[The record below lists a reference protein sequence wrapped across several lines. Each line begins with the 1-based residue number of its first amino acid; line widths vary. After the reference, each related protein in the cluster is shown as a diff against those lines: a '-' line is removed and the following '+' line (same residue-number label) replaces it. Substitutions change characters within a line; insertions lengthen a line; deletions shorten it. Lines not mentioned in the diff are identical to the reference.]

1 MKSVSDMCFP
11 NLPRSSTNPFCRQ
24 RTAISLSL
32 AKPKFAYRE
41 RQAAIKFGEGDFF
54 SSGDGIR
61 VTFEILGGVDF
72 PRLIISLRIPE
83 HGASMH
89 AVFRPWHPNFRSF
102 PNPTVHLNNLN
113 SVGELLGRFFG
124 FSERMHSLTV
134 QVDSPELWL
143 RTALGLTGT

>member
-1 MKSVSDMCFP
+1 MTCAFP
-11 NLPRSSTNPFCRQ
+11 TCHDRRLILSAGNGLPSLCLWQNQNLHTENV
-24 RTAISLSL
+24 
-32 AKPKFAYRE
+32 K
-41 RQAAIKFGEGDFF
+41 AAIKFGEGDFF

-102 PNPTVHLNNLN
+102 PNPSVHLNNLN